1 MINNSLQ
8 KSTIRKVSTPN
19 KNTLKYI
26 KHLTL
31 LKEEADDVPIVT
43 DV

>member
-8 KSTIRKVSTPN
+8 KSTIRKLSTPN
-19 KNTLKYI
+19 KNTLKHI

-31 LKEEADDVPIVT
+31 LKEESDNVPVVT